1 MRTLFPQISTLF
13 RGVPDKS
20 GFPTVLAAFSQEKRT
35 CQNCVSQNRKQ
46 DQVADERQSGGGLNC
61 IRCLKCGRW
70 TPQAVG
76 DCGKM
81 NAKFLAGRLLMNLI
95 LLTCVFFTF
104 AMTGLIWLIQM
115 VNYPL
120 MSLVPPDDFPAYE
133 ASHCRRISPVVLPL
147 MTGELVTSGWLT
159 FRPIATVESELLV
172 GAILTFLLW
181 ASTFLIQVP
190 LHHQLEK
197 AFNPQAWKRLVLTNW
212 IRTTLWSVRS
222 ILMGWIVWQVTVR

>member
-1 MRTLFPQISTLF
+1 
-13 RGVPDKS
+13 
-20 GFPTVLAAFSQEKRT
+20 
-35 CQNCVSQNRKQ
+35 
-46 DQVADERQSGGGLNC
+46 
-61 IRCLKCGRW
+61 
-70 TPQAVG
+70 
-76 DCGKM
+76 M

-212 IRTTLWSVRS
+212 IRTTLWSARS